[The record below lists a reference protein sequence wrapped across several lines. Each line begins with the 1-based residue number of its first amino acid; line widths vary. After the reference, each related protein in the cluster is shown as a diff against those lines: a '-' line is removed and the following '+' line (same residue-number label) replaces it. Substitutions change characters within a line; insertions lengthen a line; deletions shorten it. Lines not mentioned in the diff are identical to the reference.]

1 LGKYLRVLKRIALEF
16 LKKEEIL
23 LDEKLTVLL
32 KKLKQMEMKKMVLEA
47 LKEPMMRSMAKSL
60 ILVKILI
67 NLEKTV
73 TVKVA
78 QGKVVTILLAKRL

>member
-1 LGKYLRVLKRIALEF
+1 VLKRIALEF

-67 NLEKTV
+67 NLENTV